1 MARKVNEGHTEGG
14 LPYLSFGEG
23 PLLVVFPGLGMTNAN
38 PSGIQRWGEMRLLAP
53 LARTFTIHRIS
64 RRVGLAY
71 GTTIE
76 VLASDYAGALE
87 EFGGPVDVLG
97 ISTGGSIAL
106 QFAVDRPELLRRL
119 VVAGAACRLSEHRR
133 RFQRCTAE
141 LSTSGDLRDLSMMQA
156 PDITQSRLGRR
167 IVGGLLWL
175 VGPLLIKRNWDPSDM
190 ISTIRADDPFDVGDR
205 LGEISAP
212 THVIGGGRDR
222 FYPTALFRETAEGIP
237 NARLIIYENRAHGG
251 TFVDRRFGRDVVA
264 FLTADRALS

>member
-87 EFGGPVDVLG
+87 EFGVR
-97 ISTGGSIAL
+97 STCSASRR
-106 QFAVDRPELLRRL
+106 AVP
-119 VVAGAACRLSEHRR
+119 SPSSSP
-133 RFQRCTAE
+133 
-141 LSTSGDLRDLSMMQA
+141 STD
-156 PDITQSRLGRR
+156 QSC
-167 IVGGLLWL
+167 
-175 VGPLLIKRNWDPSDM
+175 
-190 ISTIRADDPFDVGDR
+190 
-205 LGEISAP
+205 
-212 THVIGGGRDR
+212 
-222 FYPTALFRETAEGIP
+222 
-237 NARLIIYENRAHGG
+237 
-251 TFVDRRFGRDVVA
+251 
-264 FLTADRALS
+264 